1 MTGEWIEVI
10 KTSLVNG
17 DVLKAKDTEIQALRE
32 IIDSAIRSVER
43 DDSGSFE
50 PLEAWWPAAAIK
62 ALKLLDS
69 VTRGNK

>member
-1 MTGEWIEVI
+1 VSGEWVEII

-17 DVLKAKDTEIQALRE
+17 DMLKAKDTEIEALRE

-43 DDSGSFE
+43 ADSGSFE

-62 ALKLLDS
+62 ALKRLDS